1 MTWPE
6 LGALLLFATAM
17 SFTPGPN
24 TTLSAAIAANL
35 GLRPAMRFVFA
46 VPVGWGLM
54 LAACAGGLGA
64 LVAAAPALTGAIK
77 LAGLAYMLW
86 LALKLLRSSAAIG
99 SAVHARLS
107 VGFMQGVALQ
117 FVNIKAWMAALT
129 VSAGWVAVRGPN
141 GESAA
146 MAQIAERLLI
156 VLPVM
161 MAYAVASNFS
171 YALIGASLRGWLSH
185 GQRLMIFNR
194 TLAALLVVTAAWMAW
209 L

>member
-6 LGALLLFATAM
+6 LGALLLFTTAM

-54 LAACAGGLGA
+54 LAACATGLGA

-86 LALKLLRSSAAIG
+86 LAFKLANSSVAIG
-99 SAVHARLS
+99 SAAPFCS
-107 VGFMQGVALQ
+107 F
-117 FVNIKAWMAALT
+117 
-129 VSAGWVAVRGPN
+129 
-141 GESAA
+141 A
-146 MAQIAERLLI
+146 M
-156 VLPVM
+156 
-161 MAYAVASNFS
+161 
-171 YALIGASLRGWLSH
+171 
-185 GQRLMIFNR
+185 
-194 TLAALLVVTAAWMAW
+194 
-209 L
+209 

>member
-6 LGALLLFATAM
+6 LGALLLFTTAM

-35 GLRPAMRFVFA
+35 GLRPALRFVFA

-54 LAACAGGLGA
+54 LAACATGLGA

-86 LALKLLRSSAAIG
+86 LAFKLANSGASIG
-99 SAVHARLS
+99 TAGHAKLS
-107 VGFMQGVALQ
+107 VGFVQGVALQ

-129 VSAGWVAVRGPN
+129 VTAGWIAVKGPN
-141 GESAA
+141 GESAE
-146 MAQIAERLLI
+146 MAQVAERLLI

-171 YALIGASLRGWLSH
+171 YALIGASLRGWLSQ
-185 GQRLMIFNR
+185 GRRLMVFNR